1 MSLAISVARSGV
13 GSMAG
18 GTSVGLVDKEGF
30 GHEKNGRDGLAG
42 WGTQVTRD
50 AERGKALN
58 WSQPF
63 AHGVWSELGLRKV
76 WL

>member
-1 MSLAISVARSGV
+1 
-13 GSMAG
+13 MAG
-18 GTSVGLVDKEGF
+18 GTSVGLVDKKGF
-30 GHEKNGRDGLAG
+30 GHEKMGGMAS
-42 WGTQVTRD
+42 Q
-50 AERGKALN
+50 AEAPRSPVIQRGKALN